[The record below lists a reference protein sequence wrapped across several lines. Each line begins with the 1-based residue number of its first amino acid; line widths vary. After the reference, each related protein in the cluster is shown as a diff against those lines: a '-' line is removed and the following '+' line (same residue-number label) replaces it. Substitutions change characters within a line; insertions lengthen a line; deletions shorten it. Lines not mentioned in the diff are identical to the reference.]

1 VNFESVYT
9 RKGSRKKD
17 KKLKKLKKRRI
28 FLNEVL
34 EIASSGCLFV
44 SLLLLELGPK
54 EEKKGRRGMFP
65 QAIQK
70 ILKVAERGRHG
81 LKSFF

>member
-1 VNFESVYT
+1 
-9 RKGSRKKD
+9 
-17 KKLKKLKKRRI
+17 
-28 FLNEVL
+28 VL